1 MAFEI
6 WGRGVQPA
14 KCHMAKTRGALGD
27 LEMFVSSLRRLVPP
41 DGEAGAP
48 DRGGACA
55 LGKASGVSRE
65 KHQGAPFG
73 MQTFAASQLK
83 LKQTL

>member
-1 MAFEI
+1 
-6 WGRGVQPA
+6 
-14 KCHMAKTRGALGD
+14 MAKTRGALGD
-27 LEMFVSSLRRLVPP
+27 LEMFVVPP